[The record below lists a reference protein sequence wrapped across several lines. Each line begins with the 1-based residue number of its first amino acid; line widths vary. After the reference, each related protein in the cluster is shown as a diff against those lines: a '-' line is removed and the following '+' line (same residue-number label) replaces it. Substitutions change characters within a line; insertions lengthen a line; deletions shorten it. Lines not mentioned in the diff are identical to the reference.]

1 MMAGLADIPFEV
13 SKDEIL
19 TAPDNKLATV
29 YKPYQLLYPVK
40 ATESR
45 SVRDLAGTPRRT
57 AQDVQCVVMKE
68 QPVLLSVICDRMKA
82 GYNMAGRCN
91 GLRELVER
99 SAAGCYRDPFSDPAN
114 PTYWK
119 SEADAAQY
127 KGYRTGTARE
137 MADIPVVEIMNV
149 VVMAVE
155 QQVSIS
161 EEDLKRQV
169 PRLLGFTRRTIKN
182 DQLVSAAI
190 GHLCRTGRLQL
201 VDGFLKSNE

>member
-1 MMAGLADIPFEV
+1 MAGLADIPFEV

-19 TAPDNKLATV
+19 TAPDNKLASV
-29 YKPYQLLYPVK
+29 YKPYLLPYPIK

-68 QPVLLSVICDRMKA
+68 QPVLLSVICDRMKK

-114 PTYWK
+114 PTFWK

-169 PRLLGFTRRTIKN
+169 PRLLGFTRRTIKS

-190 GHLCRTGRLQL
+190 GHLCRTGRLQQSE
-201 VDGFLKSNE
+201 GFLKSNG